1 MTPSFS
7 KFIFVKA
14 KLNIQLLY
22 LTDFL
27 KTNLTKFAA
36 ICVKK
41 GSKGTFLEPK
51 KLQNH
56 SNEKQ
61 KERRKKRATRRKRG
75 EEKKNNGCTLSFYNS
90 YFLAEKNCWT
100 QKVPLAITFSK
111 KGVDIVL
118 TQ

>member
-1 MTPSFS
+1 M
-7 KFIFVKA
+7 
-14 KLNIQLLY
+14 
-22 LTDFL
+22 

-41 GSKGTFLEPK
+41 GLKGKFLEPK

-61 KERRKKRATRRKRG
+61 KERRKKERLEGK
-75 EEKKNNGCTLSFYNS
+75 EEKKKKNNGRTLSFYNS
-90 YFLAEKNCWT
+90 YFGDSYFGPSGD
-100 QKVPLAITFSK
+100 KVIK

>member
-1 MTPSFS
+1 M
-7 KFIFVKA
+7 
-14 KLNIQLLY
+14 
-22 LTDFL
+22 

-41 GSKGTFLEPK
+41 GLKGKFLEPK

-75 EEKKNNGCTLSFYNS
+75 EEKKNNGRTLSFYNS
-90 YFLAEKNCWT
+90 YFGDSYFGPSGD
-100 QKVPLAITFSK
+100 KVIK